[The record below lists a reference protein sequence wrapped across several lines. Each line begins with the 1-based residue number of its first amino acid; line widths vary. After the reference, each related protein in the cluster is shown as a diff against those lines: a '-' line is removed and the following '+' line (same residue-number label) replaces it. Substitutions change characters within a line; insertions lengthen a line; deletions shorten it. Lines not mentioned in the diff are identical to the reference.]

1 MINPA
6 DVGVVIGAHLPG
18 VATALRMA
26 LRGTGFRRTA
36 IAADLR
42 QVLDA
47 FAAAEPQVA
56 VVYLASGE
64 DADPGMQMLKFL
76 RRSST
81 SPDRKIPVVAVSP
94 QRDIPTIRAA
104 TNNGAHEYVL
114 FPASGEALLK
124 KIEAAVGSK
133 RPFVDTAEYV
143 GPQQRT
149 PPPAHS

>member
-26 LRGTGFRRTA
+26 LRGMGFRRTA

-42 QVLDA
+42 EVPDA
-47 FAAAEPQVA
+47 FASAEPQVA
-56 VVYLASGE
+56 IVYLASGE
-64 DADPGMQMLKFL
+64 ESDPGLQMLKFL
-76 RRSST
+76 RRAST
-81 SPDRKIPVVAVSP
+81 SPDRRIPVVAVSP
-94 QRDIPTIRAA
+94 QRDIATIKAA
-104 TNNGAHEYVL
+104 ANNGAHEYVL

-124 KIEAAVGSK
+124 KIDAAIGSK

-149 PPPAHS
+149 PSPAR